1 MRKFSR
7 GEYGAVSNYI
17 IGIIFL
23 IIVLI
28 GSVIF
33 LKGLGERNL
42 NRDRDD
48 HEVIYTEESGEDI
61 GLDNEQNNDND
72 NDEDSQNDVEG
83 NDNNGSGANQDDSA
97 SQNGTQADTATTPEE
112 IPVTGPGETAAMILG
127 VLFAFGG
134 IYAIKEFYLSR
145 VSVKKSLLK

>member
-1 MRKFSR
+1 MRRFSR
-7 GEYGAVSNYI
+7 GECGAVSNYI

-48 HEVIYTEESGEDI
+48 HEVIYTEDSGENIELNND
-61 GLDNEQNNDND
+61 QNNN
-72 NDEDSQNDVEG
+72 NDEDSQNDAAG
-83 NDNNGSGANQDDSA
+83 NGSNDSGANQDDSA
-97 SQNGTQADTATTPEE
+97 SQNGAQTGATTPEE
-112 IPVTGPGETAAMILG
+112 IPVTGPGETAATILG
-127 VLFAFGG
+127 ILFAFGG
-134 IYAIKEFYLSR
+134 IYTVKEFYLSR